1 LRALH
6 LSAPGGEATGHSRWS
21 KQVVC
26 ILLLCLNIQ
35 LSLPPALLPSSSCLS
50 FLHNQTVAD
59 HFQLFSHCLL
69 NSSCM
74 LISRYTSSTIT
85 HVIVPKIFWHHRG
98 GGLVD
103 YYWKQKISSYNS
115 EIECLQVS
123 HRTIKRASI
132 LNS

>member
-1 LRALH
+1 LWGRDGSQLMVQ
-6 LSAPGGEATGHSRWS
+6 G
-21 KQVVC
+21 
-26 ILLLCLNIQ
+26 CLY
-35 LSLPPALLPSSSCLS
+35 PPDVPRHPTKSSTRFTTFFSSCLS
-50 FLHNQTVAD
+50 FLHNQTVAN

-85 HVIVPKIFWHHRG
+85 HVIVPKNFWHHRG

-103 YYWKQKISSYNS
+103 YYWKQKIYSYNS